1 MRENILHRNMK
12 LTVYILTATITNAY
26 VVNLTQHEEFSVKRK
41 TYNLPMQKYHFSSRE
56 KKRSQVYKLNSK
68 PHRTKKPW
76 LIIIYVVLIKVIKGI
91 VQKPKHY

>member
-26 VVNLTQHEEFSVKRK
+26 VVNLTQHEEFAVKRK
-41 TYNLPMQKYHFSSRE
+41 TYNLPMQSRE

-68 PHRTKKPW
+68 PHRTKKPL
-76 LIIIYVVLIKVIKGI
+76 LIIIYVVLIKVITDI